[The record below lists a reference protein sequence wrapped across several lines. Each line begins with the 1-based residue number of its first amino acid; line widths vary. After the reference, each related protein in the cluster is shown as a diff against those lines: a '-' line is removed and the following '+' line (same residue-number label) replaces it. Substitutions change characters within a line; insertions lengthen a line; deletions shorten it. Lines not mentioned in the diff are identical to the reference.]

1 MEFLARALAVAHTLD
16 LRQPTVQLLLG
27 GVSSDVAL
35 IADADRRFVVKQAIP
50 NLRVAADWPVHPS
63 RIWREVD
70 ALRAIA
76 PLLPVGAVPAVVYE
90 SRDEFLYA
98 MTAAPA
104 GADSWKAQL
113 LQGDIDVP
121 LAAYL
126 GAVHAA
132 WLCQPP
138 SFLAARP
145 EFDDIAF
152 FEELRIDPYYRY
164 TGEQYPELAAAFAR
178 GSEACRK
185 HRWALVHGDFSP
197 KNIMAS
203 AGTAMVLDWECV
215 HWGDPAF
222 DTGFL
227 LNHLLLKSF
236 HRPHDRP
243 LLSRAAVAYYD
254 AVAVVP
260 LADTMVHLPLLLLCR
275 MDGKSPVEYITGEAT
290 KSKIRAYA
298 RALLAEPPRTVAE
311 LFERL
316 S

>member
-1 MEFLARALAVAHTLD
+1 MEFLARALEVAHTLG
-16 LRQPTVQLLLG
+16 LHRPQAELLLG

-35 IADADRRFVVKQAIP
+35 IHDAERRFVVKQSIP

-70 ALRAIA
+70 ALRALA
-76 PLLPVGAVPAVVYE
+76 PALPVGAVPAVVYE
-90 SRDEFLYA
+90 ARDEYLYA

-104 GADSWKAQL
+104 GAQSWKAQL
-113 LQGDIDVP
+113 LAGDIDVQ
-121 LAAYL
+121 LAGYL

-132 WLCQPP
+132 MLRLPNP
-138 SFLAARP
+138 RP

-164 TGEQYPELAAAFAR
+164 TGDQYPDLQTAFRRAAT
-178 GSEACRK
+178 ACRQ

-197 KNIMAS
+197 KNIMA
-203 AGTAMVLDWECV
+203 GEGMAMVLDWECV

-236 HRPHDRP
+236 HRPADRP
-243 LLSRAAVAYYD
+243 LLARAAAAYHD
-254 AVAVVP
+254 AVGVVP
-260 LADTMVHLPLLLLCR
+260 FADTLVHLPLLLLCR
-275 MDGKSPVEYITGEAT
+275 VDGKSPVEYITRDEVRAA
-290 KSKIRAYA
+290 IRSFA
-298 RALLAEPPRTVAE
+298 RSLLAEPPRSVPE

-316 S
+316 T

>member
-1 MEFLARALAVAHTLD
+1 MSAFLARALDVAHTLG
-16 LRQPTVQLLLG
+16 LRQPTAQLLLG

-35 IADADRRFVVKQAIP
+35 IEDEAHRFVVKQSIP

-70 ALRAIA
+70 ALRALA
-76 PLLPVGAVPAVVYE
+76 PALPAGAVPAVVYE
-90 SRDEFLYA
+90 SRDEYLYA

-104 GADSWKAQL
+104 GAESWKAQL
-113 LQGDIDVP
+113 LEGDIDVE
-121 LAAYL
+121 LASYI

-132 WLCQPP
+132 MLRLPNP
-138 SFLAARP
+138 RP
-145 EFDDIAF
+145 EFDDITF

-164 TGEQYPELAAAFAR
+164 TGEQHPDLREAFAR
-178 GSEACRK
+178 AADACRH

-197 KNIMAS
+197 KNIMAGS
-203 AGTAMVLDWECV
+203 GTAMILDWECV

-227 LNHLLLKSF
+227 LNHLLLKAF
-236 HRPHDRP
+236 HRPQDAP
-243 LLSRAAVAYYD
+243 LLRRAAIAYLD
-254 AVAVVP
+254 AVTLVP
-260 LADTMVHLPLLLLCR
+260 FTDTLVHLPLLLICR
-275 MDGKSPVEYITGEAT
+275 VDGKSPVEYITSET
-290 KSKIRAYA
+290 VRSRIRASA
-298 RALLAEPPRTVAE
+298 RSLLAEPPRDVAE

>member
-1 MEFLARALAVAHTLD
+1 VEFLARALEVAHTLH
-16 LRQPTVQLLLG
+16 LRQPTAQLLLG

-35 IADADRRFVVKQAIP
+35 IADAERRFVVKQAIP

-70 ALRAIA
+70 ALRALA
-76 PLLPVGAVPAVVYE
+76 PVLPDGAVPAVVYE
-90 SRDEFLYA
+90 SREEFLYA
-98 MTAAPA
+98 MTAARE

-113 LQGDIDVP
+113 LQGDIDVL
-121 LAAYL
+121 LAGYL

-132 WLCQPP
+132 WLRQPP

-145 EFDDIAF
+145 EFDDITF
-152 FEELRIDPYYRY
+152 FKELRIDPYYRF

-178 GSEACRK
+178 GIDACRD
-185 HRWALVHGDFSP
+185 HRSALVHGDFSP

-203 AGTAMVLDWECV
+203 TSTAMVLDWECV

-236 HRPHDRP
+236 HRPQDRP
-243 LLSRAAVAYYD
+243 LLSLAAVAYYD
-254 AVAVVP
+254 AVGVVP
-260 LADTMVHLPLLLLCR
+260 LVDTMVHLPLLLLCR
-275 MDGKSPVEYITGEAT
+275 IDGKSPVEYITDEVT

-298 RALLAEPPRTVAE
+298 RTLLAEPPRTVAD

>member
-1 MEFLARALAVAHTLD
+1 MEFLARALAVAHTLG
-16 LRQPTVQLLLG
+16 LRQPTAQLLLG

-35 IADADRRFVVKQAIP
+35 IADIERRFVVKQAIP

-76 PLLPVGAVPAVVYE
+76 PVLPDGAVPAVVYE

-98 MTAAPA
+98 MSAAPE
-104 GADSWKAQL
+104 GADSWKTQL

-132 WLCQPP
+132 WVRQPNP
-138 SFLAARP
+138 RQ

-152 FEELRIDPYYRY
+152 FEELRIDPYYRF

-178 GSEACRK
+178 GMDACRT

-203 AGTAMVLDWECV
+203 TGTAMVLDWECV

-236 HRPHDRP
+236 HRPQDRP

-254 AVAVVP
+254 AVGVVP

-275 MDGKSPVEYITGEAT
+275 MDGKSPVEYITREET
-290 KSKIRAYA
+290 KTKIRAYA
-298 RALLAEPPRTVAE
+298 RTLLAEPPLTVAE